1 MSQSPVGQEPAPP
14 RRAHRAVVVVL
25 LIVAC
30 VVWLVLTF
38 PRSISGQ
45 SWIALGV
52 VVLVAAVSGIAF
64 SYTRYFP
71 RRR

>member
-1 MSQSPVGQEPAPP
+1 MSSPPPPP
-14 RRAHRAVVVVL
+14 RRHRAVVVAVL
-25 LIVAC
+25 IIASLAF
-30 VVWLVLTF
+30 LVFTF
-38 PRSISGQ
+38 PNPRTITGQ

-52 VVLVAAVSGIAF
+52 VVLVAAIGGIAF

>member
-1 MSQSPVGQEPAPP
+1 
-14 RRAHRAVVVVL
+14 VVVVL